1 MFCSGLYVCQVY
13 IYQNKQLCKIF
24 GVVAELKSGQ
34 SEIGKKKTKLSLF
47 LCLTK
52 GVKLHKMTT
61 MASVLQAVVYDYM
74 FHVSQGHTRDLGSIL
89 EDMTYD
95 IFYI

>member
-1 MFCSGLYVCQVY
+1 
-13 IYQNKQLCKIF
+13 
-24 GVVAELKSGQ
+24 
-34 SEIGKKKTKLSLF
+34 
-47 LCLTK
+47 
-52 GVKLHKMTT
+52 MTT